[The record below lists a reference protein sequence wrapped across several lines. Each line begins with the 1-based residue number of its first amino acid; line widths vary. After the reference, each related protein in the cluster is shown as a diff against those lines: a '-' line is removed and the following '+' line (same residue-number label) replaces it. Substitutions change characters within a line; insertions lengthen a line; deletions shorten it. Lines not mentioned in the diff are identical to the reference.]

1 MFRRTNKSPFEDVQT
16 LYEDESSLRS
26 SYPTYSRSER
36 LDTPPS
42 LFDTPK
48 TAETRPLMHNGQQ
61 QETLS
66 PQTSWTPQGAADV
79 DPLLPEEPETTLGEG
94 VTFKGELAFDRLLRI
109 DGTFEG
115 ILVSQGKIIVGP
127 KGVVKADIQLQEAI
141 IEGVVE
147 GNITVA
153 GKVELRGEAVVKGDI
168 QATTLCVDEGVRI
181 LGYLAISG
189 AKAAPQEE
197 THL

>member
-1 MFRRTNKSPFEDVQT
+1 MFRRAGKGPFEDVQT
-16 LYEDESSLRS
+16 LYEEENSSRS
-26 SYPTYSRSER
+26 NYSPYSRPEH

-48 TAETRPLMHNGQQ
+48 TSETRPLTHNL
-61 QETLS
+61 QEEGSLAQWPPNSRTES
-66 PQTSWTPQGAADV
+66 
-79 DPLLPEEPETTLGEG
+79 LLPPSEEPETTLGEG
-94 VTFKGELAFDRLLRI
+94 VTFKGELAFERFLRI

-115 ILVSQGKIIVGP
+115 ILVSKGKIIIGP
-127 KGVVKADIQLQEAI
+127 KGIVKADIQLQEAI

-153 GKVELRGEAVVKGDI
+153 GKLELRGEAIVKGDI

-181 LGYLAISG
+181 LGYLAIAGITEDQKEKDSISG
-189 AKAAPQEE
+189 
-197 THL
+197 

>member
-1 MFRRTNKSPFEDVQT
+1 MFRRTSKSPFEDVQT
-16 LYEDESSLRS
+16 LYEEENSPRS
-26 SYPTYSRSER
+26 NYQAYSRSER
-36 LDTPPS
+36 LETPPS

-48 TAETRPLMHNGQQ
+48 ISEARPLAHLENA
-61 QETLS
+61 S
-66 PQTSWTPQGAADV
+66 PQQDSWSTSTTADT
-79 DPLLPEEPETTLGEG
+79 LLPFSEEPETTLGEG

-115 ILVSQGKIIVGP
+115 ILVSNGKIIVGP

-147 GNITVA
+147 GNVTVS
-153 GKVELRGEAVVKGDI
+153 GKVELRGEAMVKGDI
-168 QATTLCVDEGVRI
+168 QATTLSVDEGVRI

-189 AKAAPQEE
+189 TKDSLQKEKDS
-197 THL
+197 